1 MTAECLKEDGKVPD
15 NREKLTIL
23 VIVGRSAGR
32 QALSSQVG
40 IGSRSHCLLGEF
52 MMTFWISSSVAGEK
66 TEKTGGTD
74 GGGI

>member
-1 MTAECLKEDGKVPD
+1 MTVECLEEDGKVPD
-15 NREKLTIL
+15 SKDKLTIL

-40 IGSRSHCLLGEF
+40 MGSRSHCLLGEF
-52 MMTFWISSSVAGEK
+52 IMAFWISSSVAGEK
-66 TEKTGGTD
+66 TEKTGGRD